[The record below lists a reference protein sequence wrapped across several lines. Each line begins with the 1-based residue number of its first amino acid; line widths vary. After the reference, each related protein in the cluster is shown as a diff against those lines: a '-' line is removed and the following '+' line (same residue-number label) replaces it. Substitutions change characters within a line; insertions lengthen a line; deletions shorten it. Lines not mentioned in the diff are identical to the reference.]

1 MLGKKGRRETTQDLE
16 NVGLSC
22 LNFVGQNKKASLR
35 TTGYFCG
42 TKNIQRR
49 PRVFCKARR
58 NNPKGD

>member
-1 MLGKKGRRETTQDLE
+1 MGKKGKRENTQKSE

-22 LNFVGQNKKASLR
+22 LNFVGQNKKASPT
-35 TTGYFCG
+35 TTGYFGG